1 MTREQMIKTNWKP
14 YMKLEFK
21 TSSME
26 NPIICILLAINFES
40 EILTILPVDTETYEP
55 DEVFMPIQYIF
66 IPQPRK
72 VKQTIFIHYK

>member
-26 NPIICILLAINFES
+26 NPIMCILLAINFES
-40 EILTILPVDTETYEP
+40 EILTMLPVDTETYEP

-66 IPQPRK
+66 IPKPKPRLLK
-72 VKQTIFIHYK
+72 

>member
-14 YMKLEFK
+14 YMKIEFK
-21 TSSME
+21 TSSMD

-55 DEVFMPIQYIF
+55 DEVFMPIQYISL
-66 IPQPRK
+66 PRPTPRLLK
-72 VKQTIFIHYK
+72 TKNK